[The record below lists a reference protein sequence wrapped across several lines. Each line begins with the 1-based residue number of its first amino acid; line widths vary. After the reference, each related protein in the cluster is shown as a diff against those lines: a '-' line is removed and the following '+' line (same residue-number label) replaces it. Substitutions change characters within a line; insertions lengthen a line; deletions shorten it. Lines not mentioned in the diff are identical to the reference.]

1 MKEKNKVALFI
12 RIFSA
17 LMYIIETKKEEE
29 EELCVCQANE
39 KN

>member
-29 EELCVCQANE
+29 ELCVCQANE
-39 KN
+39 KS